1 MVDVSVVLAVKF
13 CARKLLTLILFAAPT
28 AALAG
33 DDDRICAQAVQLHQS
48 GDFAAAI
55 RQYEACLALKPG
67 SAELWSDLGA
77 ALAHEGRYQEAI
89 SNYRKALGIDP
100 ANPRLRY
107 NLVLAYYKLGDIAQA
122 VEELQPLHQKSPSD
136 MQVNLLLA
144 DCYLRLGKMPEVIGL
159 LSPFEA
165 GHRAEPG
172 FAYLLG
178 MALIRSG
185 DVARGEALV
194 DQLLRDANSPEAH
207 FLIANAAFSRQD
219 YPAAV
224 KEFAR
229 TVELYPGL
237 PSVWSYYGRS
247 LLFTG
252 DAEGAADAFRKEL
265 AANPNDY
272 EANVK
277 LGSILAARKDHAAAL
292 PFLERALLLRP
303 DSLEAHGELAVIYGT
318 LGRGTDRDREL
329 AVLEKAGVKPG
340 TAPDSGLVPTGTPAP
355 PFSLGAVDLAAL
367 VRKGPVALVF
377 GSYSCPKFRFGAPA
391 LNALY
396 DRYRR
401 QVQFAMVYVAEAHA
415 GGDWKSTINEREG
428 IELQPAK
435 SDGEKRAYAD
445 SCARKLHIEYP
456 LAADGLDRK
465 VEQAYHA
472 WPSAVYLIARDG
484 RVAWSSRLGELDFHA
499 EEMEQAIQALLK

>member
-1 MVDVSVVLAVKF
+1 VKVP
-13 CARKLLTLILFAAPT
+13 APKLLTVILFATAPV
-28 AALAG
+28 ALAG
-33 DDDRICAQAVQLHQS
+33 DAERICARAVQLHQS

-55 RQYEACLALKPG
+55 QQYEACLAIKPE

-77 ALAHEGRYQEAI
+77 ALAHEGRYQDAI
-89 SNYRKALGIDP
+89 PNYRKALAIDP
-100 ANPRLRY
+100 DNLRLRY

-122 VEELQPLHQKSPSD
+122 VEELQPLHQRSPAE

-144 DCYLRLGKMPEVIGL
+144 DCYLRLGKMPEVIAL

-165 GHRAEPG
+165 EHRAEPG

-178 MALIRSG
+178 IALIRAG
-185 DVARGEALV
+185 NVARGEALV

-229 TVELYPGL
+229 TVELYPDL

-252 DAEGAADAFRKEL
+252 DAKAASDAFRKEL

-277 LGSILAARKDHAAAL
+277 LGSILAARKNHAAAL
-292 PFLERALLLRP
+292 PFLERALLLTP
-303 DSLEAHGELAVIYGT
+303 DSLEAHGELAAVYGA
-318 LGRGTDRDREL
+318 LGRAADRDREL

-340 TAPDSGLVPTGTPAP
+340 TAPDAGLVPQGTLAP
-355 PFSLGAVDLAAL
+355 QFSLGAVNLAAL
-367 VRKGPVALVF
+367 SRKGPVALVF

-396 DRYRR
+396 DRYRS
-401 QVQFAMVYVAEAHA
+401 QIQFAMVYVAEAHA

-428 IELQPAK
+428 IELSPAK
-435 SDGEKRAYAD
+435 SDGEKREYAA

-456 LAADGLDRK
+456 LVADGLDRK
-465 VEQAYHA
+465 VEHAYHA
-472 WPSAVYLIARDG
+472 WPSAVYLIDRDG
-484 RVAWSSRLGELDFHA
+484 RIAWSSRLGELDFHP
-499 EEMEQAIQALLK
+499 EEMEKAIQSLLK